1 LNVDGDRAHYVYILH
16 LFLQFVDVGAFV
28 SPTVFAR
35 RSLAYL
41 LNDQAQAAL
50 RDARQAQY
58 VHREWPTA
66 CYLQAAALSKLG
78 MEEDA
83 KNMLKEGAALDS
95 RRLNSWATQ
104 DYSLASLFAGFL
116 PMCCSHPFSFLV
128 STWFS
133 ELR

>member
-1 LNVDGDRAHYVYILH
+1 MNVDGDRAHYVYILH
-16 LFLQFVDVGAFV
+16 FFLQFVDVGAFL

-50 RDARQAQY
+50 RDASQAQN
-58 VHREWPTA
+58 VHQEWPTA
-66 CYLQAAALSKLG
+66 CYIQAAALSKLG

-83 KNMLKEGAALDS
+83 KDKLKEGAVLDS

-116 PMCCSHPFSFLV
+116 PMCCLHPFSFLM

>member
-1 LNVDGDRAHYVYILH
+1 MGTGHIMFTSYIFL
-16 LFLQFVDVGAFV
+16 LQFVDVGAFV

-41 LNDQAQAAL
+41 LNDQAQAGL
-50 RDARQAQY
+50 CDARQAQY

-66 CYLQAAALSKLG
+66 CYMQA
-78 MEEDA
+78 
-83 KNMLKEGAALDS
+83 AALDS
-95 RRLNSWATQ
+95 RRVNSWATQ

-116 PMCCSHPFSFLV
+116 PMCCLHPFSFLV
-128 STWFS
+128 STWIS

>member
-1 LNVDGDRAHYVYILH
+1 MGTGHIMFTSYIFL
-16 LFLQFVDVGAFV
+16 LQFVDVGAFV

-41 LNDQAQAAL
+41 LNDQAQAGL
-50 RDARQAQY
+50 CDARQAQY

-66 CYLQAAALSKLG
+66 CYMQAAALSKLG

-83 KNMLKEGAALDS
+83 KDMLKEGAALDS
-95 RRLNSWATQ
+95 RRVNSWATQ

-116 PMCCSHPFSFLV
+116 PMCCLHPFSFLV
-128 STWFS
+128 STWIS